1 MTSFG
6 VDEPGSYLGRF
17 CVCSHDNNTQSA
29 FFNRDAADSADLLNA
44 SGEAL
49 LAAVDATS
57 TVMRAVFT
65 NKAPALLEMREPSE
79 EYLRQARVVTEAGG
93 HEATHTCADEQ
104 VFPACW
110 HGFMKRLQN
119 LIG

>member
-1 MTSFG
+1 M
-6 VDEPGSYLGRF
+6 
-17 CVCSHDNNTQSA
+17 CSHDNNTQSA
-29 FFNRDAADSADLLNA
+29 FFNRDAADPAEFLNA
-44 SGEAL
+44 SGETL

-57 TVMRAVFT
+57 KFMRAVFT

-79 EYLRQARVVTEAGG
+79 EYVRQARVVTESGG
-93 HEATHTCADEQ
+93 NEAIHTCADEQ